1 MLPAVAEISEKH
13 CAHTESV
20 TRGLRGDLAQ
30 KSPSLIGAAECF
42 LPLQV
47 MVVIYGCQI
56 GQETRNWAQM
66 LSALV

>member
-20 TRGLRGDLAQ
+20 TRGDLAQ

-66 LSALV
+66 RSALV